1 MSRSCF
7 GTCYGSRCESP
18 PHCGALRFWRS
29 FYSLHTT
36 SCVLSLLLREQVR
49 NTLLVFSRMSGLRF
63 RSRAAAG
70 PRCKDLKRM
79 PSNVN
84 LGEFLSQYYKT
95 ELRQGKRRG
104 HWKTFSRKT
113 PTATAT
119 LVSVARPGEKCL
131 FWAPRAGTQ
140 QHWEELSTFL
150 QKPRRAF
157 NLHRRKRSRR
167 AREPDRSRMFHHPG

>member
-1 MSRSCF
+1 MWHALTWYVKCAVRFLDVQVLFWNLLRVSLR
-7 GTCYGSRCESP
+7 EP
-18 PHCGALRFWRS
+18 PHCGALRFWRG
-29 FYSLHTT
+29 FDSLHTT

-104 HWKTFSRKT
+104 GGRGGGGGGRQPSR
-113 PTATAT
+113 
-119 LVSVARPGEKCL
+119 VA
-131 FWAPRAGTQ
+131 
-140 QHWEELSTFL
+140 
-150 QKPRRAF
+150 
-157 NLHRRKRSRR
+157 
-167 AREPDRSRMFHHPG
+167 